1 MAEDYDFLFKS
12 VVVGDGGSGKTA
24 VVVRFSQGFFQENYK
39 LTIGVEFAVKTIH
52 INNYNVKLQI
62 WDTGG
67 QERFRYV
74 RPLYYKG
81 SMGCIILF
89 DLTNRESFDHVPK
102 WLEEV
107 KKESGNIPIL
117 LVGNKSDL
125 INERAVSLDEAK
137 QISKDLNMFYVESSA
152 KNGNGVGDVFAIL
165 SLLMIGEDIPPEMLS
180 SSFSGESDIKQSI
193 SKTKSSEKK
202 KGNKPISSLKPS
214 PISSSVVKPSPI
226 SNISKDRKEPEW
238 FAPAVSP
245 KPKPEP
251 KPYIPP
257 EPKPE
262 PKPYIPPEPKPELYI
277 PPEPKPELNPF
288 FTPKPKQ
295 ESKPFMATN
304 SVEISKKPEPKP
316 YIPPEPKP
324 ELNPFFAPKPKQ
336 ESKPF
341 MTTYPVE
348 IKKKPENQDLFLS
361 EISKDP
367 SPKSKSSNFFAPSVP
382 KKPSLNQVKKIA
394 PSISSNPFLTQNR
407 EPILPKGNSSLA
419 YGTNEIYDKKSKKKD
434 KSSILFNSLKDT
446 NSDDLKKESK
456 GKSSWGFMSNVNKP
470 SSSEKQV
477 REPLPFKS
485 SKQNF
490 MPQQE
495 KESNIIK
502 LKCPRC
508 GSLVNKHF
516 KFCNKCGNRI

>member
-125 INERAVSLDEAK
+125 INERTVSLEEAK
-137 QISKDLNMFYVESSA
+137 QISKDLNMFYIESSA
-152 KNGNGVGDVFAIL
+152 KNGKGVGDVFAIL

-180 SSFSGESDIKQSI
+180 SSFSGESDIQQDI
-193 SKTKSSEKK
+193 SKTPSSE
-202 KGNKPISSLKPS
+202 NKQISSLKPS
-214 PISSSVVKPSPI
+214 PISSSVIKSSPI
-226 SNISKDRKEPEW
+226 SNISKDQKEPEW
-238 FAPAVSP
+238 FAPAVS
-245 KPKPEP
+245 PKPEP

-262 PKPYIPPEPKPELYI
+262 PKPYIPPEPKPE
-277 PPEPKPELNPF
+277 
-288 FTPKPKQ
+288 
-295 ESKPFMATN
+295 
-304 SVEISKKPEPKP
+304 PKP

-324 ELNPFFAPKPKQ
+324 EPKSELNPFFAPKTKQ

-341 MTTYPVE
+341 MTTNSVE
-348 IKKKPENQDLFLS
+348 ISKKPENQDLFFS

-382 KKPSLNQVKKIA
+382 KKPILNQVKKIA
-394 PSISSNPFLTQNR
+394 PSISSNPFLSQNR
-407 EPILPKGNSSLA
+407 EPILPKKNSSLE
-419 YGTNEIYDKKSKKKD
+419 YGTNEIYYKKSKKKN
-434 KSSILFNSLKDT
+434 KSSIIFNTLKET
-446 NSDDLKKESK
+446 NDDDLKKESK

-477 REPLPFKS
+477 RDSLPFKS
-485 SKQNF
+485 SDQNF
-490 MPQQE
+490 ISQQG
-495 KESNIIK
+495 KESNVIK
-502 LKCPRC
+502 LKCPHC

>member
-137 QISKDLNMFYVESSA
+137 QLSKDLNMFYIESSA
-152 KNGNGVGDVFAIL
+152 KNGKGVGDVFAIL
-165 SLLMIGEDIPPEMLS
+165 SLLMIGEDIPPEMLGS
-180 SSFSGESDIKQSI
+180 NLPRESDIKQSI
-193 SKTKSSEKK
+193 NKTTSH
-202 KGNKPISSLKPS
+202 GNKSLKPS
-214 PISSSVVKPSPI
+214 PISSSVVKPSPTP
-226 SNISKDRKEPEW
+226 NIPKEREEPEW

-245 KPKPEP
+245 KPEP
-251 KPYIPP
+251 KPYIAPELKP

-262 PKPYIPPEPKPELYI
+262 PKPYITPE
-277 PPEPKPELNPF
+277 
-288 FTPKPKQ
+288 T
-295 ESKPFMATN
+295 
-304 SVEISKKPEPKP
+304 
-316 YIPPEPKP
+316 KP

-341 MTTYPVE
+341 ITTNPVE
-348 IKKKPENQDLFLS
+348 ISKKPENQDLFLS
-361 EISKDP
+361 KISKDP

-407 EPILPKGNSSLA
+407 EPILPKRSSSLA

-434 KSSILFNSLKDT
+434 KSSILFNTLKET
-446 NSDDLKKESK
+446 NSDDLKIDSK

>member
-125 INERAVSLDEAK
+125 INERVVSLDEAR

-152 KNGNGVGDVFAIL
+152 KNGKGVGDVFAIL

-180 SSFSGESDIKQSI
+180 SSFSGESDIKKSI
-193 SKTKSSEKK
+193 SKTTSSENKN
-202 KGNKPISSLKPS
+202 GNKAISPLKPS

-226 SNISKDRKEPEW
+226 PNTSKDQEEPEW

-257 EPKPE
+257 ESKPE
-262 PKPYIPPEPKPELYI
+262 PKPYIPPE
-277 PPEPKPELNPF
+277 
-288 FTPKPKQ
+288 
-295 ESKPFMATN
+295 S
-304 SVEISKKPEPKP
+304 KPEPKP
-316 YIPPEPKP
+316 YIPPESKS
-324 ELNPFFAPKPKQ
+324 ELNPFFAPKPKL

-341 MTTYPVE
+341 MTTNPVE
-348 IKKKPENQDLFLS
+348 VSKKPENQEQFLS
-361 EISKDP
+361 KISKDP
-367 SPKSKSSNFFAPSVP
+367 SLKSKSSNFFAPSVP

-394 PSISSNPFLTQNR
+394 PSISSNPFMTQNR
-407 EPILPKGNSSLA
+407 EPILPKKNSSLA
-419 YGTNEIYDKKSKKKD
+419 YGTNEIYDKKSKKKE
-434 KSSILFNSLKDT
+434 KSSILFNTLKET
-446 NSDDLKKESK
+446 NNDDLKKESK
-456 GKSSWGFMSNVNKP
+456 GKSFWGFMSNVNKP
-470 SSSEKQV
+470 SSSEKLV
-477 REPLPFKS
+477 KDTLPFKS

-490 MPQQE
+490 ISQQE
-495 KESNIIK
+495 NELNKIK

>member
-39 LTIGVEFAVKTIH
+39 LTIGVEFAVKTIN

-125 INERAVSLDEAK
+125 IDERTVSLEEAL

-165 SLLMIGEDIPPEMLS
+165 SLLMIGEDIPPEMLNINIPGG
-180 SSFSGESDIKQSI
+180 SGIKQNLNMPKSQKKIQEEKSI
-193 SKTKSSEKK
+193 S
-202 KGNKPISSLKPS
+202 PLKPS
-214 PISSSVVKPSPI
+214 PISTTVVKPSPI
-226 SNISKDRKEPEW
+226 SKPNINLGFNSEVSKNQKEPEW

-251 KPYIPP
+251 KSYIQPDL
-257 EPKPE
+257 KPE
-262 PKPYIPPEPKPELYI
+262 PKPYIPPER
-277 PPEPKPELNPF
+277 
-288 FTPKPKQ
+288 
-295 ESKPFMATN
+295 
-304 SVEISKKPEPKP
+304 KPEPKP
-316 YIPPEPKP
+316 YIPPERKPEPKP
-324 ELNPFFAPKPKQ
+324 FIPPEPKQ

-341 MTTYPVE
+341 TSTSPVE
-348 IKKKPENQDLFLS
+348 KLKKSENQDLFSAKKLKES
-361 EISKDP
+361 
-367 SPKSKSSNFFAPSVP
+367 SPKSEKGNFFAPSVP
-382 KKPSLNQVKKIA
+382 KKPSINQAQKMGS
-394 PSISSNPFLTQNR
+394 SISKNPFLTQNL
-407 EPILPKGNSSLA
+407 EPILPKKSSNISYNANVINANKPKEKEDSSL
-419 YGTNEIYDKKSKKKD
+419 
-434 KSSILFNSLKDT
+434 LFNTLKET
-446 NSDDLKKESK
+446 LKESGENKLKKHPKNEFLKETGGLFSNNEPK
-456 GKSSWGFMSNVNKP
+456 NKSSWGFMANVNKP
-470 SSSEKQV
+470 SSLELQNKSNLSFKPSDEKSI
-477 REPLPFKS
+477 PKH
-485 SKQNF
+485 
-490 MPQQE
+490 
-495 KESNIIK
+495 KEIQDK
-502 LKCPRC
+502 MKVKCPRC

>member
-39 LTIGVEFAVKTIH
+39 LTIGVEFAVKTIN

-125 INERAVSLDEAK
+125 INERAVSLDEAL

-152 KNGNGVGDVFAIL
+152 KNGKGVGDVFAIL
-165 SLLMIGEDIPPEMLS
+165 SLLMIGEDIPPEMLNINIL
-180 SSFSGESDIKQSI
+180 GGSDIKQNISIPKSHESIQEEKSI
-193 SKTKSSEKK
+193 S
-202 KGNKPISSLKPS
+202 PLKPS
-214 PISSSVVKPSPI
+214 PISTVVVKPSPI
-226 SNISKDRKEPEW
+226 AKPNIDVGINSELSKNQAEPEW

-251 KPYIPP
+251 TSYIQPEPKPEPKPYIQP

-262 PKPYIPPEPKPELYI
+262 PKPYIPPEPKPEA
-277 PPEPKPELNPF
+277 
-288 FTPKPKQ
+288 
-295 ESKPFMATN
+295 KPFTVT
-304 SVEISKKPEPKP
+304 SPGEKLKKSENHN
-316 YIPPEPKP
+316 
-324 ELNPFFAPKPKQ
+324 LFFDKNLK
-336 ESKPF
+336 ES
-341 MTTYPVE
+341 
-348 IKKKPENQDLFLS
+348 
-361 EISKDP
+361 
-367 SPKSKSSNFFAPSVP
+367 SPKSEKGNFFAPSVP
-382 KKPSLNQVKKIA
+382 KKPSVNQVQKTDS
-394 PSISSNPFLTQNR
+394 SISKNPFLTQNL
-407 EPILPKGNSSLA
+407 EPILPKNSSDLS
-419 YGTNEIYDKKSKKKD
+419 YNTNAMNVNKPKEKED
-434 KSSILFNSLKDT
+434 SSSLFNTLKET
-446 NSDDLKKESK
+446 LKESGSNKLKKHPKNEFLKETGGLISNNEPK
-456 GKSSWGFMSNVNKP
+456 NKSSWGFMANVNKP
-470 SSSEKQV
+470 SSSELQNKNN
-477 REPLPFKS
+477 LSFKPS
-485 SKQNF
+485 D
-490 MPQQE
+490 E
-495 KESNIIK
+495 KIK
-502 LKCPRC
+502 PKHEGFQDKMKIKCPRC

>member
-1 MAEDYDFLFKS
+1 MAEDYDFLFKT

-24 VVVRFSQGFFQENYK
+24 VVIRFSQGFFQENYK

-81 SMGCIILF
+81 SMGCIVLF

-125 INERAVSLDEAK
+125 INERVVSLEEAK
-137 QISKDLNMFYVESSA
+137 QISKDLNMFYIESSA
-152 KNGNGVGDVFAIL
+152 KNGKGVGDVFAIL

-180 SSFSGESDIKQSI
+180 STFSGESDIKQSI
-193 SKTKSSEKK
+193 NKTLSSE
-202 KGNKPISSLKPS
+202 NKTISSLKPS
-214 PISSSVVKPSPI
+214 PISSSVIKPSPT
-226 SNISKDRKEPEW
+226 SNISKEQEEPEW
-238 FAPAVSP
+238 FAPAVS
-245 KPKPEP
+245 PKPEP

-262 PKPYIPPEPKPELYI
+262 PKPYIPPEPK
-277 PPEPKPELNPF
+277 
-288 FTPKPKQ
+288 Q
-295 ESKPFMATN
+295 
-304 SVEISKKPEPKP
+304 
-316 YIPPEPKP
+316 
-324 ELNPFFAPKPKQ
+324 ELNPFFASKQKQ
-336 ESKPF
+336 ESKSF
-341 MTTYPVE
+341 MTTNPVE
-348 IKKKPENQDLFLS
+348 ISKKPENQDLFFS
-361 EISKDP
+361 EISKDS

-407 EPILPKGNSSLA
+407 EPILPKKNSSLA
-419 YGTNEIYDKKSKKKD
+419 YGTNEIYNKQSKKKD
-434 KSSILFNSLKDT
+434 KSSILFNTLKET
-446 NSDDLKKESK
+446 KSDDLNNESK
-456 GKSSWGFMSNVNKP
+456 SNSSWGFMANVNKP
-470 SSSEKQV
+470 SSSEKLV
-477 REPLPFKS
+477 RETFPFKS
-485 SKQNF
+485 SEQNLIS
-490 MPQQE
+490 QQE
-495 KESNIIK
+495 KESNKIK
-502 LKCPRC
+502 LKCSRC

>member
-1 MAEDYDFLFKS
+1 MTDDYDFLFKS

-39 LTIGVEFAVKTIH
+39 LTIGVEFAVKTIN

-125 INERAVSLDEAK
+125 IDERDVSLNEAK
-137 QISKDLNMFYVESSA
+137 QMAVDLNMFYVESSA
-152 KNGNGVGDVFAIL
+152 KNGKGVGDVFAML
-165 SLLMIGEDIPPEMLS
+165 SLLMIGEDIPPEMLQS
-180 SSFSGESDIKQSI
+180 NITGEPVIK
-193 SKTKSSEKK
+193 KEEKS
-202 KGNKPISSLKPS
+202 ISSLKPS
-214 PISSSVVKPSPI
+214 PISTSAVKPSPI
-226 SNISKDRKEPEW
+226 SKPNNDVKINSDVSKNQEEPDW
-238 FAPAVSP
+238 FAPAVS
-245 KPKPEP
+245 PKPEP

-262 PKPYIPPEPKPELYI
+262 PKPYIPPEPKPE
-277 PPEPKPELNPF
+277 
-288 FTPKPKQ
+288 
-295 ESKPFMATN
+295 
-304 SVEISKKPEPKP
+304 PKP

-324 ELNPFFAPKPKQ
+324 EPKP
-336 ESKPF
+336 F
-341 MTTYPVE
+341 ITTSPVE
-348 IKKKPENQDLFLS
+348 KSKKPDNQDLFFS
-361 EISKDP
+361 SISKKS
-367 SPKSKSSNFFAPSVP
+367 SPKSDKSNFFAPSVP
-382 KKPSLNQVKKIA
+382 EKPLINKDHKTGS
-394 PSISSNPFLTQNR
+394 SISSNPFLTQNL
-407 EPILPKGNSSLA
+407 EPILPKKNSNIA
-419 YGTNEIYDKKSKKKD
+419 YRTNEIYTNKSKEKD
-434 KSSILFNSLKDT
+434 ESSILFNTLKENLKETNNNNSNNKPKKEILKET
-446 NSDDLKKESK
+446 NSIFLREKPETKF
-456 GKSSWGFMSNVNKP
+456 SWGFMANVNKP
-470 SSSEKQV
+470 SSSENQI
-477 REPLPFKS
+477 ENDLSFKS
-485 SKQNF
+485 T
-490 MPQQE
+490 E
-495 KESNIIK
+495 KNLKSQPEKDSNKFKI
-502 LKCPRC
+502 KCPRC